1 MIIETK
7 KTNAK
12 AIVLVL
18 LLVLAVLLSVGL
30 FRYFSTLRQ
39 EARQEDAAERRVVNT
54 EDAFNASHLRN
65 SPTALQDLFLE
76 DIRNGVNDKV
86 TKSAIYFITHRF
98 FDNGGN
104 IYEIYDY
111 IEAHPE
117 LAFMK
122 EAELI
127 YPNEFKQLKEGVI
140 PRIAVDRA
148 IYIYCAYIEVLH
160 KHGYADVAA
169 TATVAN
175 QYAKTAYYTTAIAKE
190 MPKKEGAHRSRY
202 AKRNMKKAGEFL
214 RISKQQVADIMDGKL
229 TEKDIMPRDI
239 LVGLN
244 QYAASL
250 RYLEALGVD
259 VSVSPKSADE
269 IFEYTMEYAYR
280 NVPALHHFTSLLNA
294 STLAILDGADPRD
307 VRTALYPILD
317 FDMKGERGVLP
328 TSILHEVIKSRFEQ
342 KLPPERIGETNMG
355 IYSKRN
361 TLRLAAMVPEFK
373 SWLMENGWVEADF
386 QR

>member
-1 MIIETK
+1 MIIETQKSNK
-7 KTNAK
+7 KTIV
-12 AIVLVL
+12 IVLVL
-18 LLVLAVLLSVGL
+18 VLAVFLVTGF
-30 FRYFSTLRQ
+30 FRHFSTLYEESQRQ
-39 EARQEDAAERRVVNT
+39 EVADDRVKAT

-65 SPTALQDLFLE
+65 SPSALQELFLQ

-122 EAELI
+122 EAEAI
-127 YPNEFKQLKEGVI
+127 YPSEFKQLKEGVI

-169 TATVAN
+169 TATAAN

-190 MPKKEGAHRSRY
+190 MPKKEGAHRARY
-202 AKRNMKKAGEFL
+202 AKRNMKKAGEFML
-214 RISKQQVADIMDGKL
+214 MSKQQVADIMDGKL
-229 TEKDIMPRDI
+229 IDKDVMPRDI

-244 QYAASL
+244 QYAAAL
-250 RYLEALGVD
+250 RYLEALGID
-259 VSVSPKSADE
+259 VSASPKSAKE

-307 VRTALYPILD
+307 VRAALYPILD
-317 FDMKGERGVLP
+317 FDMRGERGAIP
-328 TSILHEVIKSRFEQ
+328 TSILHEVIKSRLEP

-361 TLRLAAMVPEFK
+361 TIRLARIVPEFK
-373 SWLMENGWVEADF
+373 DWLMENGWVEEDF

>member
-7 KTNAK
+7 KTNK
-12 AIVLVL
+12 KTIVIVLV
-18 LLVLAVLLSVGL
+18 LVLAVLLATGS
-30 FRYFSTLRQ
+30 FRYFSVQR
-39 EARQEDAAERRVVNT
+39 EKARQQNISDDRAERN

-65 SPTALQDLFLE
+65 SPTALQDLFLD

-104 IYEIYDY
+104 IYEIYDF

-122 EAELI
+122 EAEAI
-127 YPNEFKQLKEGVI
+127 YPNEFSQLKKGII
-140 PRIAVDRA
+140 PKIPVDRA
-148 IYIYCAYIEVLH
+148 IYIYCAYIEVLY

-175 QYAKTAYYTTAIAKE
+175 QYAKTAYFTTTIAKE

-202 AKRNMKKAGEFL
+202 AKRNVKKAVEFMKL
-214 RISKQQVADIMDGKL
+214 SEQQVADIMDGKL

-244 QYAASL
+244 QYAAAL
-250 RYLEALGVD
+250 RYLEALGGN
-259 VSVSPKSADE
+259 VSVSPKSAKE
-269 IFEYTMEYAYR
+269 IFEFTTEYAYR

-294 STLAILDGADPRD
+294 STLALIDGANPADIRH
-307 VRTALYPILD
+307 ALYPILD
-317 FDMKGERGVLP
+317 FDMKGRVLS
-328 TSILHEVIKSRFEQ
+328 TSILHRIVQSRSEPI
-342 KLPPERIGETNMG
+342 LPPERIGETNMD

-361 TLRLAAMVPEFK
+361 TLRLARIVPEFK
-373 SWLMENGWVEADF
+373 AWLMSNGWVESDF
-386 QR
+386 Q

>member
-1 MIIETK
+1 MLIETK
-7 KTNAK
+7 KTDSKKIVLAL
-12 AIVLVL
+12 VLVL
-18 LLVLAVLLSVGL
+18 AILLVTGS
-30 FRYFSTLRQ
+30 FRYFSALRQ
-39 EARQEDAAERRVVNT
+39 ESQRQNIVEDRARAT
-54 EDAFNASHLRN
+54 EDAFNASHLRS
-65 SPTALQDLFLE
+65 SPTALQDLFLD

-104 IYEIYDY
+104 IYEIYDF

-122 EAELI
+122 EAEAI
-127 YPNEFKQLKEGVI
+127 YPSEFEQLKKGSL
-140 PRIAVDRA
+140 PKTAVDRS
-148 IYIYCAYIEVLH
+148 IYIYCAYIEVLY

-175 QYAKTAYYTTAIAKE
+175 QYAKTAYYTTEIAKE
-190 MPKKEGAHRSRY
+190 MPKMEGDYRSRY
-202 AKRNMKKAGEFL
+202 AKRNMKKAGQFM
-214 RISKQQVADIMDGKL
+214 RISAPQVADIMDGKL

-244 QYAASL
+244 QYAAAL
-250 RYLEALGVD
+250 RYLEALDID
-259 VSVSPKSADE
+259 VSNSPKSAKE

-294 STLAILDGADPRD
+294 STLAIIEGADPRD
-307 VRTALYPILD
+307 IRTALYPILD
-317 FDMKGERGVLP
+317 FDMKGDRVLS
-328 TSILHEVIKSRFEQ
+328 TSILHEVIRSRLEP

-355 IYSKRN
+355 VYSKRN
-361 TLRLAAMVPEFK
+361 TIRLAEKVPEFK
-373 SWLMENGWVEADF
+373 SWLMDNGWVEADF
-386 QR
+386 QQ